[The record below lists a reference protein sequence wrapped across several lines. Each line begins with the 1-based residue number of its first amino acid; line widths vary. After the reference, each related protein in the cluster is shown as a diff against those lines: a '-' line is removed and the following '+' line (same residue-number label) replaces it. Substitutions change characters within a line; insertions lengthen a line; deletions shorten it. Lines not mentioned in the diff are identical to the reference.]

1 MSRPGRRTPAEQ
13 TPLVL
18 RRRSQS
24 GMNSSTLPASY
35 RGRPVV
41 RVGTAL
47 LTATA
52 VFSLAACRGSGGAS
66 ARASAADTVTIAL
79 DADAA
84 PNGYDPLLYGQ
95 GQIEFFSGLYD
106 TLFLTGAD
114 GTVTPSLVTGFTNSP
129 DNLQTTL
136 TLKDGVTFTDGSTLD
151 STLVKGNL
159 DRRSD
164 SDLAAYQAFSK
175 GGTTE
180 ITDVA
185 APDAKTVVITW
196 AAPQASPGKN
206 LADEA
211 GVIVGADAIAKPDTL
226 ATTPD
231 GSGPY
236 TLDDGKTTRGSSYSL
251 VKNDEA
257 WNAGAYG
264 YDTVVYKVI
273 IDDQALANAVVSGQA
288 DVALQLDSSTIDLV
302 QSKRDIVKAGGTI
315 VGFPVAD
322 KTGATNPAFAKVE
335 VRQALSYA
343 IDRESLVR
351 DLHPGA
357 RATAQLFPESAPGFD
372 PALDDA
378 YAYDPAK
385 AKQLLAA
392 AGFPNGFEINQ
403 TVGGQPTDDQIAIQK
418 QWAAIGVK
426 LNFVTATSTDA
437 VFAAAQTE
445 PLLCGPFA
453 VGSNPAGFVAGAV
466 VGGFVNLQKASDPQI
481 GAALGKALGSTGADQ
496 EAALKDLNAAITNQG
511 WYIPVYEDF
520 IYMGY
525 NADKVTAPSF
535 AGTNGFLVLSAL
547 KSAS

>member
-1 MSRPGRRTPAEQ
+1 MKLFRTRDPLSMRRPSLMRAGVA
-13 TPLVL
+13 VL
-18 RRRSQS
+18 AA
-24 GMNSSTLPASY
+24 G
-35 RGRPVV
+35 
-41 RVGTAL
+41 AL
-47 LTATA
+47 T
-52 VFSLAACRGSGGAS
+52 SLAACGGGSGGGGAS
-66 ARASAADTVTIAL
+66 SSAADTVTIAL

-84 PNGYDPLLYGQ
+84 PNGYDPALYGQ

-106 TLFLTGAD
+106 ALFLTSGD
-114 GTVTPSLVTGFTNSP
+114 GTVTPSLATAFTNSA
-129 DNLQTTL
+129 DNLTTTL

-164 SDLAAYQAFSK
+164 SDLAALQPFSA
-175 GGTTE
+175 GGSTE
-180 ITDVA
+180 IADVA
-185 APDAKTVVITW
+185 APDPTTVVITW
-196 AAPQASPGKN
+196 AAPQASPDKN

-211 GVIVGADAIAKPDTL
+211 GVIVGADAVADPDTL

-236 TLDDGKTTRGSSYSL
+236 TLDEGKTTRGSSYSL
-251 VKNDEA
+251 TKNDES
-257 WNAGAYG
+257 WNADAYSF
-264 YDTVVYKVI
+264 DTVVYKVI
-273 IDDQALANAVVSGQA
+273 IDRQALANAVVSGQA

-302 QSKRDIVKAGGTI
+302 SSKRDVVKAGGTI

-322 KTGATNPAFAKVE
+322 KTGVTNPAFANVE

-343 IDRESLVR
+343 IDRESLVK

-357 RATAQLFPESAPGFD
+357 RATAQLFPEAATGFD
-372 PALDDA
+372 PALDDT

-392 AGFPNGFEINQ
+392 AGYPDGFEINQ

-418 QWAAIGVK
+418 QWAEIGVK

-437 VFAAAQTE
+437 IFAAAATE
-445 PLLCGPFA
+445 PLLFGPFA
-453 VGSNPAGFVAGAV
+453 VGENPAGFVAGAV
-466 VGGFVNLQKASDPQI
+466 VGGFMNLQKASDPAI
-481 GAALGKALGSTGADQ
+481 GQALGAALGSTGDAQ
-496 EAALKDLNAAITNQG
+496 TGALKDLNDAITNQG

-525 NADKVTAPSF
+525 NADKVAEPSF
-535 AGTNGFLVLSAL
+535 AGTNGWFVLSDIT
-547 KSAS
+547 SAS

>member
-1 MSRPGRRTPAEQ
+1 
-13 TPLVL
+13 
-18 RRRSQS
+18 
-24 GMNSSTLPASY
+24 MNRFTLPASP
-35 RGRPVV
+35 RGRHAV

-47 LTATA
+47 LSATA
-52 VFSLAACRGSGGAS
+52 VLSLAACGGSSSAGGGAS
-66 ARASAADTVTIAL
+66 SSAADTLTIAL

-106 TLFLTGAD
+106 ALFLTGAD
-114 GTVTPSLVTGFTNSP
+114 GTVTPSLVTGSSNSP

-136 TLKDGVTFTDGSTLD
+136 KLKDGVTFTDGSTLD
-151 STLVKGNL
+151 SALVKANL

-164 SDLAAYQAFSK
+164 SDLAAYQAFSS

-180 ITDVA
+180 ITDVS
-185 APDAKTVVITW
+185 APDPQTVVITW
-196 AAPQASPGKN
+196 AAPQASPDKN

-211 GVIVGADAIAKPDTL
+211 GVIVGKDAVANPDSL

-236 TLDDGKTTRGSSYSL
+236 TLDEGKTTRGSSYTL
-251 VKNDEA
+251 TKNAEA
-257 WNAGAYG
+257 WNADAFAF
-264 YDTVVYKVI
+264 DTVVYKPI

-288 DVALQLDSSTIDLV
+288 DVALQLGASTVDLV
-302 QSKRDIVKAGGTI
+302 SSKRDTVKVGGTI

-322 KTGATNPAFAKVE
+322 KTGATNPAFAEVE

-343 IDRESLVR
+343 IDRESLVK

-357 RATAQLFPESAPGFD
+357 RATAQLFPESATGFD
-372 PALDDA
+372 PALDET

-385 AKQLLAA
+385 AKQLLAQ

-418 QWAAIGVK
+418 QWAEIGVT

-437 VFAAAQTE
+437 IFAAAATE
-445 PLLCGPFA
+445 PLLFGPFA
-453 VGSNPAGFVAGAV
+453 VGSNPAGFVAGVV
-466 VGGFVNLQKASDPQI
+466 VGGFMNLQKASDPQI

-496 EAALKDLNAAITNQG
+496 EAALKDLNDAITNQG

-520 IYMGY
+520 IYLGY
-525 NADKVTAPSF
+525 NADKVAEPSF
-535 AGTNGFLVLSAL
+535 AGTNGWIVLSDLQPAG
-547 KSAS
+547 

>member
-1 MSRPGRRTPAEQ
+1 MRVTYFASSRLRWRTVSTTPMSLSILRRSVFMSRPTF
-13 TPLVL
+13 
-18 RRRSQS
+18 
-24 GMNSSTLPASY
+24 
-35 RGRPVV
+35 V
-41 RVGTAL
+41 RAGAAVIAVAA
-47 LTATA
+47 AT
-52 VFSLAACRGSGGAS
+52 SLAACGGGGGGGGSQSAS
-66 ARASAADTVTIAL
+66 DTLTIGL
-79 DADAA
+79 NADAA
-84 PNGYDPLLYGQ
+84 PKGYDPQLYSAGQ
-95 GQIEFFSGLYD
+95 FQFFSSMYD
-106 TLFLTGAD
+106 ALF
-114 GTVTPSLVTGFTNSP
+114 VTDTKGEVVPSLVEKFENNA
-129 DNLQTTL
+129 DNTQTTL

-164 SDLAAYQAFSK
+164 SDLAALQPFSA
-175 GGTTE
+175 GGSTE

-185 APDAKTVVITW
+185 APDATTVVITW
-196 AAPQASPGKN
+196 AAPQASPDKN

-211 GVIVGADAIAKPDTL
+211 GVIVGADAVADPDTL

-251 VKNDEA
+251 TKNDKA

-372 PALDDA
+372 PALDEQ

-385 AKQLLAA
+385 AKQLLAD
-392 AGFPNGFEINQ
+392 AGYPNGFDIKL
-403 TVGGQPTDDQIAIQK
+403 TVGGQPTDDQIAIQQ
-418 QWAAIGVK
+418 QWAKIGVK

-437 VFAAAQTE
+437 IFAAAATE
-445 PLLCGPFA
+445 PLLFGPFA
-453 VGSNPAGFVAGAV
+453 IGNNPAGFVAGV
-466 VGGFVNLQKASDPQI
+466 VV
-481 GAALGKALGSTGADQ
+481 
-496 EAALKDLNAAITNQG
+496 
-511 WYIPVYEDF
+511 
-520 IYMGY
+520 
-525 NADKVTAPSF
+525 
-535 AGTNGFLVLSAL
+535 
-547 KSAS
+547 